1 MIFRTSTSPDPAGQT
16 GDDAIDPTSATGALR
31 KCYGLDVAT
40 RIPQRELRND
50 NAAILNRVE
59 AGESFVVTRNGVPV
73 ADVVPH
79 VQQNGPPMFPKT
91 RDLLAQRRAANSLMP
106 DREAWLRDIRD
117 VRHVV
122 DDDPLN
128 SRA

>member
-1 MIFRTSTSPDPAGQT
+1 
-16 GDDAIDPTSATGALR
+16 
-31 KCYGLDVAT
+31 VAT
-40 RIPQRELRND
+40 LIPQRELRNN
-50 NAAILNRVE
+50 NADVLNRVE

-79 VQQNGPPMFPKT
+79 VEHKGPPMFPKT
-91 RDLLAQRRAANSLMP
+91 RGLMAQRRAA
-106 DREAWLRDIRD
+106 DRPALDRDAWLRDIRD
-117 VRHVV
+117 ASQVV